1 MMKKLVYLSI
11 CIGLVALA
19 SYLFLMAPYHVYS
32 VAITEGLN
40 SRFLKLDATNIAV
53 LDAKVMAELPVDR
66 LDDDLFQTLHL
77 SYFELPIPMNHSL
90 FIKIPQIR
98 VISQNPYLGSKF
110 LNGNGVELFSYQLE
124 APFRVELSEDQQNL
138 FTLPIFKNYIDK
150 KKLDEKW
157 QDIFSRSL
165 ALKDEGKVIKEADR
179 LKKHTFFEL
188 VYNLYILY
196 NRKGFVPIET
206 KNISYYEKNRLGVV
220 ELHQND
226 KKILQERVY
235 YLKDNT
241 IYPVLIRTRINDKNA
256 MNFRSRFINQIAF
269 RESDKDSSVAI
280 YAKYQS
286 LKYKKRLDEDGMY
299 YLFAAW
305 SHDLSNKE
313 YIKFIIYFL
322 EKGRDN
328 QQYLTPFYDYTFK
341 HFGTNFSKDGSSIM
355 ETAKEGLI
363 RKIGEDTQKELKEI
377 EKETKVKD
385 EFTDE
390 NEKIF
395 YHLNRAKESKTSPS
409 AEDQN
414 DKNVLYVD

>member
-1 MMKKLVYLSI
+1 MIKKIIYLSI
-11 CIGLVALA
+11 CVGLIALG
-19 SYLFLMAPYHVYS
+19 SYLFVMAPYHVYS

-53 LDAKVMAELPVDR
+53 LDAKIMPELPIDR
-66 LDDDLFQTLHL
+66 LDDDLFQTIHL
-77 SYFELPIPMNHSL
+77 SYFEMPIPMNHSL

-98 VISQNPYLGSKF
+98 VMAKTPYLGSKF
-110 LNGNGVELFSYQLE
+110 LNGNGLELFSYQLE
-124 APFRVELSEDQQNL
+124 SPFRVELSEDQQKL

-150 KKLDEKW
+150 KTLDEKW
-157 QDIFSRSL
+157 QDIFSRGL
-165 ALKDEGKVIKEADR
+165 ALKDEGRVIKEADR

-196 NRKGFVPIET
+196 NRKSFMPIET
-206 KNISYYEKNRLGVV
+206 KNISFYDKKRLGIV
-220 ELHQND
+220 ELHQKD
-226 KKILQERVY
+226 KKILLERIY

-241 IYPVLIRTRINDKNA
+241 IYPILIRTKINDRNA
-256 MNFRSRFINQIAF
+256 MNYRARFINQIEF

-322 EKGRDN
+322 EKGNNNR
-328 QQYLTPFYDYTFK
+328 QYLAPFYDYTFK
-341 HFGTNFSKDGSSIM
+341 QFGTNFSKDGDSIM
-355 ETAKEGLI
+355 ETAKEGLV
-363 RKIGEDTQKELKEI
+363 RKIGEDTQKELKEM
-377 EKETKVKD
+377 EKNTKAKD

-395 YHLNRAKESKTSPS
+395 YHLNKAKESSS
-409 AEDQN
+409 SSS
-414 DKNVLYVD
+414 DKDVLYVD

>member
-1 MMKKLVYLSI
+1 MIKKIIYLSI
-11 CIGLVALA
+11 CVGLIALG
-19 SYLFLMAPYHVYS
+19 SYLFVMAPYHVYS

-53 LDAKVMAELPVDR
+53 LDAKVMPELAIDR
-66 LDDDLFQTLHL
+66 LDDDLFQTIHL
-77 SYFELPIPMNHSL
+77 SYFEIPIPMNHSL

-98 VISQNPYLGSKF
+98 VMSQTPYLGSKF

-124 APFRVELSEDQQNL
+124 SPFRVELSEDQQKL

-150 KKLDEKW
+150 KTLDEKW

-165 ALKDEGKVIKEADR
+165 ALKDEGRVIKEADR

-206 KNISYYEKNRLGVV
+206 KNISFYEKRRLGIV
-220 ELHQND
+220 ELHQKD
-226 KKILQERVY
+226 KKILLERIY

-241 IYPVLIRTRINDKNA
+241 IYPILIRTKINDRNA
-256 MNFRSRFINQIAF
+256 MNYRARFINQIEF

-322 EKGRDN
+322 EKGNNNR
-328 QQYLTPFYDYTFK
+328 QYLAPFYDYTFK
-341 HFGTNFSKDGSSIM
+341 QFGTNFSKDGSSIM
-355 ETAKEGLI
+355 ETAKEGLV
-363 RKIGEDTQKELKEI
+363 RKIGEDVQKELKEI
-377 EKETKVKD
+377 EKNTNTKD

-395 YHLNRAKESKTSPS
+395 YHLNKAKESKTPS
-409 AEDQN
+409 DDS

>member
-1 MMKKLVYLSI
+1 MIKKIIYLSI
-11 CIGLVALA
+11 CVGLIALG
-19 SYLFLMAPYHVYS
+19 SYLFVMAPYHVYS

-53 LDAKVMAELPVDR
+53 LDAKVMPELPIDR
-66 LDDDLFQTLHL
+66 LDDDLFQTIHL
-77 SYFELPIPMNHSL
+77 SYFEMPIPMNHSL

-98 VISQNPYLGSKF
+98 VMAQTPYLGSKF
-110 LNGNGVELFSYQLE
+110 LNGNGLELFTYQLE
-124 APFRVELSEDQQNL
+124 SPFRVELSEDQQKL

-150 KKLDEKW
+150 KTLDEKW
-157 QDIFSRSL
+157 QDIFSRGL
-165 ALKDEGKVIKEADR
+165 ALKDEGRVIKEADR

-196 NRKGFVPIET
+196 NRKSFMPIET
-206 KNISYYEKNRLGVV
+206 KNISFYDKKRLGIV
-220 ELHQND
+220 ELHQKD
-226 KKILQERVY
+226 KKILLERIY

-241 IYPVLIRTRINDKNA
+241 IYPILIRTKINDRNA
-256 MNFRSRFINQIAF
+256 MNYRARFINQIEF

-322 EKGRDN
+322 EKGNNNR
-328 QQYLTPFYDYTFK
+328 QYLAPFYDYTFK
-341 HFGTNFSKDGSSIM
+341 QFGTNFSKDGDSIM
-355 ETAKEGLI
+355 ETAKEGLV
-363 RKIGEDTQKELKEI
+363 RKIGEDTQKELKEM
-377 EKETKVKD
+377 EKNTKAKD

-395 YHLNRAKESKTSPS
+395 YHLNKAKESSPS
-409 AEDQN
+409 SS
-414 DKNVLYVD
+414 DKDVLYVD